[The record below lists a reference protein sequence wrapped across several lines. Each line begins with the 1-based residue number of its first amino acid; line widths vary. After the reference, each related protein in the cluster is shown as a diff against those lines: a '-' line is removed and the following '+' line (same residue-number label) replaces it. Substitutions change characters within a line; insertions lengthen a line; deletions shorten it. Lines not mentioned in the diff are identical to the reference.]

1 MVGMIYCVCTVT
13 AQRLVCMPES
23 KRKIL
28 IAEDEKPMA
37 RALELKLARAG
48 FDTVT
53 VVNGQDA
60 LTQLER
66 DHFDLMLLDL
76 VMPRMDGFSLLA
88 EMKGKNITVP
98 VIVLTNLSQEE
109 DEKKARSLGVRDFFV
124 KSDTPITRIVD
135 HINNVL
141 S

>member
-23 KRKIL
+23 KQKIL

-60 LTQLER
+60 LTQLEQ

-88 EMKGKNITVP
+88 EMKERNIAVP

-124 KSDTPITRIVD
+124 KSNTPITSIVD

>member
-1 MVGMIYCVCTVT
+1 
-13 AQRLVCMPES
+13 MPES

-88 EMKGKNITVP
+88 EMKGKNIAVP

>member
-1 MVGMIYCVCTVT
+1 
-13 AQRLVCMPES
+13 MPES

-60 LTQLER
+60 LTQLGQ

-88 EMKGKNITVP
+88 EMKGKNIAVP

-124 KSDTPITRIVD
+124 KSNTPITRIIE